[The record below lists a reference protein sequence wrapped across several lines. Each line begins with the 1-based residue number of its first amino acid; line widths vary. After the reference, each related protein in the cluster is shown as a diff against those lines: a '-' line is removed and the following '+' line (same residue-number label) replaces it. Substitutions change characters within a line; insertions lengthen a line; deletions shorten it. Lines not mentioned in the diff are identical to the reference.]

1 MSTVA
6 ESNEKITCQI
16 DGAKTHSIAH
26 YLKNHH
32 PDWTVERYCAEYPDA
47 PLVSEFAKRKTEEI
61 RARKAAEKAGGEGG
75 AAPKAASET
84 GEKTNEGFVRR
95 KFHEV
100 FGFDEAT
107 PGVTSARG
115 GPIVIRTLSDLDGD
129 AQALVPDIDTR
140 YVFQPDLCKVVIMGL
155 ELNIPTYLWGYHGTG
170 KTTILEQVS
179 ARTNRPFMRVQHTVN
194 TEESHIIGQYIV
206 KEQSTIFQPGPL
218 TLAMINGYVY
228 CADEY
233 DFAMPSVLSVY
244 QPVLEG
250 KPLLIKD
257 APPEFRIVRPHPNF
271 RFQATGNT
279 NGGGDETGLYQGT
292 QMQNAANYSRFGIVE
307 EVGYMDPRIE
317 TAVVAQQTGIDTRD
331 ASKLVKFAGDVR
343 NAFAAGKIATTVSP
357 RELINA
363 ARIGLVR
370 GSDWRGGLKLAFAN
384 RCSRV
389 DKEAVEQVAQRVFG

>member
-6 ESNEKITCQI
+6 ESDEKITCQI

-32 PDWTVERYCAEYPDA
+32 PDWTLERYRTEFPDA
-47 PLVSEFAKRKTEEI
+47 PILSEKAQRMANKI
-61 RARKAAEKAGGEGG
+61 RAEKAAG
-75 AAPKAASET
+75 AADGAAVAQNTSSEA
-84 GEKTNEGFVRR
+84 GETTNEGFARR

-100 FGFDEAT
+100 FGFDEST
-107 PGVTSARG
+107 PGVTSTRG
-115 GPIVIRTLSDLDGD
+115 GPIVIKTLTDLDAE
-129 AQALVPDIDTR
+129 AQALVPDIDKR

-170 KTTILEQVS
+170 KTTILEQVA

-206 KEQSTIFQPGPL
+206 KDQSTIFQPGPL
-218 TLAMINGYVY
+218 TLAMVNGYVY

-250 KPLLIKD
+250 KALVIKD
-257 APPEFRIVRPHPNF
+257 APPEFRIVRPHENF
-271 RFQATGNT
+271 RFVATGNT

-317 TAVVAQQTGIDTRD
+317 TAVVAQQTGIKTAD

-343 NAFAAGKIATTVSP
+343 TAFAAGKIGTTVSP